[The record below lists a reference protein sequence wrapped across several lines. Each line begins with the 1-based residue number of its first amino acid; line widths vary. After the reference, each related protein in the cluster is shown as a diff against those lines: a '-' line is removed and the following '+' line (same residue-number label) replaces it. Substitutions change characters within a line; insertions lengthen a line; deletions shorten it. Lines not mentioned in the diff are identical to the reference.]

1 MLALRSILA
10 AQSANE
16 VLTMDAILAAF
27 LLTLP
32 SIVGALLLLVIG
44 WIVAGFVG
52 GLAARL
58 LRKVG
63 VDQLATKAGIT
74 AFLQRA
80 RIKLDAAGLVGGIVT
95 WYVRL
100 IFVVMAANAVGIT
113 AVSSVLSQIIGF
125 IPNLLVAL
133 LILGAFAWLAG
144 VTRNLVLGATESAAV
159 PNSGALA
166 TLAYA
171 TVLGFGIVAAASQIG
186 VAATLINILFTGVV
200 AAVALAFALAFGLGG
215 REEAARVLRDWRG
228 QTASV
233 MERLDTPQEPVP
245 AGGDGRPNS
254 LIEERMRRDQLSRN
268 S

>member
-1 MLALRSILA
+1 
-10 AQSANE
+10 
-16 VLTMDAILAAF
+16 MDAILTAF

-32 SIVGALLLLVIG
+32 SIVGALLLLIVG
-44 WIVAGFVG
+44 WIVAGIVG
-52 GLAARL
+52 GLVTRL
-58 LRKVG
+58 LRKIG
-63 VDQLATKAGIT
+63 VDQFATRAGIT

-80 RIKLDAAGLVGGIVT
+80 RLNLDAAGLVGGIVT

-113 AVSSVLSQIIGF
+113 AVSDVLAQIIGF

-144 VTRNLVLGATESAAV
+144 VTRNLVLGATETANV

-171 TVLGFGIVAAASQIG
+171 TVLGFGIVAAASQVG
-186 VAATLINILFTGVV
+186 VAATLVNILFTGIV
-200 AAVALAFALAFGLGG
+200 AAIAIAFGLAFGLGG
-215 REEAARVLRDWRG
+215 RDEAARVLRDWRG
-228 QTASV
+228 HAESV
-233 MERLDTPQEPVP
+233 AERAEPVER
-245 AGGDGRPNS
+245 AAVATTDGRRQS
-254 LIEERMRRDQLSRN
+254 VIEERMRRDQLTRN

>member
-1 MLALRSILA
+1 
-10 AQSANE
+10 
-16 VLTMDAILAAF
+16 MDAINATIAAF
-27 LLTLP
+27 AAALP

-44 WIVAGFVG
+44 WIVAGIVG
-52 GLAARL
+52 GFVARL

-74 AFLQRA
+74 AFLARA
-80 RIKLDAAGLVGGIVT
+80 RMKLDTPGLVGGIVT

-113 AVSSVLSQIIGF
+113 AVSTVLGQIIAF

-144 VTRNLVLGATESAAV
+144 VTRNLVTGATESANV

-171 TVLGFGIVAAASQIG
+171 TVLGFGVVAAASQVG
-186 VAATLINILFTGVV
+186 VAASLINILFTGIV
-200 AAVALAFALAFGLGG
+200 AAVAIAFGLAFGLGG
-215 REEAARVLRDWRG
+215 REEAAQVLHDWRG
-228 QTASV
+228 QTTSV
-233 MERLDTPQEPVP
+233 QHADATRAP
-245 AGGDGRPNS
+245 ATIDGHPDS
-254 LIEERMRRDQLSRN
+254 VIEERRRREEFARRS
-268 S
+268 

>member
-1 MLALRSILA
+1 
-10 AQSANE
+10 
-16 VLTMDAILAAF
+16 MDALNTMLTAF
-27 LLTLP
+27 LVALP

-52 GLAARL
+52 GLVARL

-80 RIKLDAAGLVGGIVT
+80 RLSLDTPGLVGGIIT

-113 AVSSVLSQIIGF
+113 AVSEVLGQIIAF

-144 VTRNLVLGATESAAV
+144 VTRNLVTGATESAGTS
-159 PNSGALA
+159 PN
-166 TLAYA
+166 
-171 TVLGFGIVAAASQIG
+171 ASHGRHPSI
-186 VAATLINILFTGVV
+186 ARAE
-200 AAVALAFALAFGLGG
+200 LGG
-215 REEAARVLRDWRG
+215 SLSLRESARR
-228 QTASV
+228 A
-233 MERLDTPQEPVP
+233 
-245 AGGDGRPNS
+245 
-254 LIEERMRRDQLSRN
+254 
-268 S
+268 

>member
-1 MLALRSILA
+1 
-10 AQSANE
+10 
-16 VLTMDAILAAF
+16 MDAMLNAF
-27 LLTLP
+27 LVALP

-52 GLAARL
+52 GLVARL

-80 RIKLDAAGLVGGIVT
+80 RLKLDTPGLVGGIIT

-113 AVSSVLSQIIGF
+113 AVSDVLGQIIAF

-144 VTRNLVLGATESAAV
+144 VTRNLVTGATESAGV

-186 VAATLINILFTGVV
+186 VGATLINILFTGIV
-200 AAVALAFALAFGLGG
+200 AAVAIAFGLAFGLGG
-215 REEAARVLRDWRG
+215 REEAAKVLQDWRG
-228 QTASV
+228 QASSA
-233 MERLDTPQEPVP
+233 RDRISAAP
-245 AGGDGRPNS
+245 ASSTNDGHPES
-254 LIEERMRRDQLSRN
+254 LIEERMRREELTRRS
-268 S
+268 

>member
-1 MLALRSILA
+1 
-10 AQSANE
+10 
-16 VLTMDAILAAF
+16 MDAMFTAF
-27 LLTLP
+27 LQALP

-44 WIVAGFVG
+44 WIVAGIVG
-52 GLAARL
+52 GLVTRL

-63 VDQLATKAGIT
+63 LDTLATKAGIT

-80 RIKLDAAGLVGGIVT
+80 RMKLDAAGLVGGIIT

-100 IFVVMAANAVGIT
+100 IFVIMAANAVGIT
-113 AVSSVLSQIIGF
+113 AVSSVLNQIIAF

-144 VTRNLVLGATESAAV
+144 VTRNLVTGATESAGV
-159 PNSGALA
+159 QNSAALA

-228 QTASV
+228 QAAGV
-233 MERLDTPQEPVP
+233 MGKAETTPTQ
-245 AGGDGRPNS
+245 AMGRGKT
-254 LIEERMRRDQLSRN
+254 R
-268 S
+268 

>member
-1 MLALRSILA
+1 
-10 AQSANE
+10 
-16 VLTMDAILAAF
+16 MDAMITAF
-27 LLTLP
+27 LQALP

-44 WIVAGFVG
+44 WIVAGIVG
-52 GLAARL
+52 GLVTKL

-63 VDQLATKAGIT
+63 LDTIAAKAGIT

-80 RIKLDAAGLVGGIVT
+80 RMKLDAAGLVGGIIT

-100 IFVVMAANAVGIT
+100 IFVIMAANAVGIT
-113 AVSSVLSQIIGF
+113 AVSTVLGQIIAF

-144 VTRNLVLGATESAAV
+144 VTRNLVTGATESAGV
-159 PNSGALA
+159 QNSGALA

-215 REEAARVLRDWRG
+215 REEAAKVLREWRG
-228 QTASV
+228 QATDV
-233 MERLDTPQEPVP
+233 MERVETAPTP
-245 AGGDGRPNS
+245 ARGDGKPDS
-254 LIEERMRRDQLSRN
+254 LIEERMRRDQLSRQ

>member
-1 MLALRSILA
+1 
-10 AQSANE
+10 
-16 VLTMDAILAAF
+16 MDAILAAF

-52 GLAARL
+52 GLVTRL

-63 VDQLATKAGIT
+63 LDEIATKAGIT

-80 RIKLDAAGLVGGIVT
+80 RMNLDAAALVGGIIK

-113 AVSSVLSQIIGF
+113 AVSQVLNQILGF
-125 IPNLLVAL
+125 LPNLLVAL

-144 VTRNLVLGATESAAV
+144 VTRSLVTGATESAGV
-159 PNSGALA
+159 QNSGALA

-200 AAVALAFALAFGLGG
+200 AAVALAFALAFGIGG
-215 REEAARVLRDWRG
+215 REEAAKVLRDWRG
-228 QTASV
+228 QATSV
-233 MERLDTPQEPVP
+233 MERVDATPAPQS
-245 AGGDGRPNS
+245 ADGHPES
-254 LIEERMRRDQLSRN
+254 LAEERMRRDQLARKS
-268 S
+268 

>member
-1 MLALRSILA
+1 MDAVNTMLTSFLA
-10 AQSANE
+10 A
-16 VLTMDAILAAF
+16 
-27 LLTLP
+27 LP

-44 WIVAGFVG
+44 WIVAGIAGGFV
-52 GLAARL
+52 ARL

-80 RIKLDAAGLVGGIVT
+80 RLKLDTPGLIGGIIT

-113 AVSSVLSQIIGF
+113 AISDVLGQIIAF

-144 VTRNLVLGATESAAV
+144 VTRNLVTGATESAGV

-166 TLAYA
+166 TIAYA

-186 VAATLINILFTGVV
+186 VAATLINILFTGIV
-200 AAVALAFALAFGLGG
+200 AAVAIAFGLAFGLGG
-215 REEAARVLRDWRG
+215 REEAARVLGEMRG
-228 QTASV
+228 QATSAMDRVSATPERGSGDRQPESV
-233 MERLDTPQEPVP
+233 L
-245 AGGDGRPNS
+245 A
-254 LIEERMRRDQLSRN
+254 ERMRREEFTRRS
-268 S
+268 

>member
-1 MLALRSILA
+1 
-10 AQSANE
+10 
-16 VLTMDAILAAF
+16 MDAMLTAF
-27 LLTLP
+27 LVALP

-52 GLAARL
+52 GLVARL

-80 RIKLDAAGLVGGIVT
+80 RLKLDAPGLVGGIIT

-113 AVSSVLSQIIGF
+113 AVSDVLGQIIAF

-144 VTRNLVLGATESAAV
+144 ITRNLVTGATESAGV

-186 VAATLINILFTGVV
+186 VAATLINILFTGIV
-200 AAVALAFALAFGLGG
+200 AALALAFGLAFGLGG
-215 REEAARVLRDWRG
+215 REEAAKVVQDWRG
-228 QTASV
+228 QATTAMDRVSATP
-233 MERLDTPQEPVP
+233 ERVS
-245 AGGDGRPNS
+245 GDGRRDS
-254 LIEERMRRDQLSRN
+254 LIEERVRREQLSRN

>member
-1 MLALRSILA
+1 
-10 AQSANE
+10 
-16 VLTMDAILAAF
+16 MDAMFTAF
-27 LLTLP
+27 LLALP
-32 SIVGALLLLVIG
+32 SIVGALLLLVVG
-44 WIVAGFVG
+44 WIVAGIVG
-52 GLAARL
+52 GLVTRL

-63 VDQLATKAGIT
+63 LDTIATKAGIT

-80 RIKLDAAGLVGGIVT
+80 KMKLDAAGLVGGIIT

-100 IFVVMAANAVGIT
+100 IFVIMAANAVGIT
-113 AVSSVLSQIIGF
+113 AVSGVLNQIIGF

-200 AAVALAFALAFGLGG
+200 AAIALAFALAFGLGG

-228 QTASV
+228 QATSA
-233 MERLDTPQEPVP
+233 MERVDTSLEPAP
-245 AGGDGRPNS
+245 ARGDGRS
-254 LIEERMRRDQLSRN
+254 LIDERMRRDQLSRN
-268 S
+268 T

>member
-1 MLALRSILA
+1 
-10 AQSANE
+10 
-16 VLTMDAILAAF
+16 MDAMLTAF
-27 LLTLP
+27 LVALP

-52 GLAARL
+52 GLVARL

-80 RIKLDAAGLVGGIVT
+80 RLKLDAPGLVGGIIT

-113 AVSSVLSQIIGF
+113 AVSDVLGQIIAF

-144 VTRNLVLGATESAAV
+144 ITRNLVTGATESAGV

-186 VAATLINILFTGVV
+186 VAATLINILFTGIV
-200 AAVALAFALAFGLGG
+200 AALALAFGLAFGLGG
-215 REEAARVLRDWRG
+215 REEAAKVVQDWRG
-228 QTASV
+228 QATTAMDRVSA
-233 MERLDTPQEPVP
+233 TPDRVS
-245 AGGDGRPNS
+245 GDGRRDS
-254 LIEERMRRDQLSRN
+254 LIEERVRREQLSRN

>member
-1 MLALRSILA
+1 
-10 AQSANE
+10 
-16 VLTMDAILAAF
+16 MDAMLTAF
-27 LLTLP
+27 LVALP

-52 GLAARL
+52 GLVARL
-58 LRKVG
+58 LRRVG
-63 VDQLATKAGIT
+63 VDQLASRAGIT

-80 RIKLDAAGLVGGIVT
+80 RLSLDTPGLVGGIIT

-113 AVSSVLSQIIGF
+113 AVSDVLGQIIAF

-144 VTRNLVLGATESAAV
+144 VTRNLVAGATESAGV
-159 PNSGALA
+159 PNSGVLA

-186 VAATLINILFTGVV
+186 VAATLINILFTGIV
-200 AAVALAFALAFGLGG
+200 AALAIAFGLAFGLGG
-215 REEAARVLRDWRG
+215 REEAARVLGDWRG
-228 QTASV
+228 QVSSAAGRVDATP
-233 MERLDTPQEPVP
+233 ERLS
-245 AGGDGRPNS
+245 GDGRSDS
-254 LIEERMRRDQLSRN
+254 LIEDRMRRDQLARRS
-268 S
+268 

>member
-1 MLALRSILA
+1 M
-10 AQSANE
+10 E
-16 VLTMDAILAAF
+16 AILAAF
-27 LLTLP
+27 FLAIP

-44 WIVAGFVG
+44 WIVAGIVG
-52 GLAARL
+52 GLVTRL

-63 VDQLATKAGIT
+63 LDQLATKAGIT

-80 RIKLDAAGLVGGIVT
+80 RMKLDAAGLVGGIIT

-113 AVSSVLSQIIGF
+113 AVSAVLNQIIGF

-144 VTRNLVLGATESAAV
+144 VVRNLVTGATETAGV
-159 PNSGALA
+159 QNSGALA

-200 AAVALAFALAFGLGG
+200 AAVALALALAFGLGG
-215 REEAARVLRDWRG
+215 REEAAQVLKDWRG
-228 QTASV
+228 QASSAV
-233 MERLDTPQEPVP
+233 QRSETTPAPIT
-245 AGGDGRPNS
+245 GDGKPNS
-254 LIEERMRRDQLSRN
+254 IIEERMRREQLSRN

>member
-1 MLALRSILA
+1 
-10 AQSANE
+10 
-16 VLTMDAILAAF
+16 MDAILATF
-27 LLTLP
+27 LQTLP

-52 GLAARL
+52 GLVARL

-80 RIKLDAAGLVGGIVT
+80 RLKLDAAGLVGGIVT

-113 AVSSVLSQIIGF
+113 AVSEVLSQIIAF

-144 VTRNLVLGATESAAV
+144 VTRNLVTGATESAGV

-186 VAATLINILFTGVV
+186 VAATLINIMFTGII
-200 AAVALAFALAFGLGG
+200 AAVALAFGLAFGLGG

-228 QTASV
+228 QAASAR
-233 MERLDTPQEPVP
+233 EHLETSPTSSPH
-245 AGGDGRPNS
+245 DGHPES
-254 LIEERMRRDQLSRN
+254 LIEERMRRDELMRKS
-268 S
+268 

>member
-1 MLALRSILA
+1 MDAVNTMLATFLA
-10 AQSANE
+10 A
-16 VLTMDAILAAF
+16 
-27 LLTLP
+27 LP

-44 WIVAGFVG
+44 WIVAGIAGGFV
-52 GLAARL
+52 ARL

-80 RIKLDAAGLVGGIVT
+80 RLKLDTPGLVGGIIT

-113 AVSSVLSQIIGF
+113 AVSNVLGQIIAF

-144 VTRNLVLGATESAAV
+144 VTRNLVTGATESAGV
-159 PNSGALA
+159 PNSGVLA

-186 VAATLINILFTGVV
+186 VAATLINILFTGIV
-200 AAVALAFALAFGLGG
+200 AALAIAFGLAFGLGG
-215 REEAARVLRDWRG
+215 REEAARVLGDWRG
-228 QTASV
+228 QVSSAADRV
-233 MERLDTPQEPVP
+233 NANPERVP
-245 AGGDGRPNS
+245 GDGGRADS
-254 LIEERMRRDQLSRN
+254 VIEERMRRDQFARRS
-268 S
+268 

>member
-1 MLALRSILA
+1 
-10 AQSANE
+10 
-16 VLTMDAILAAF
+16 MDAILAAF

-32 SIVGALLLLVIG
+32 SIVGALLLLIIG

-52 GLAARL
+52 GLVTRL

-63 VDQLATKAGIT
+63 LDEIATKAGIT

-80 RIKLDAAGLVGGIVT
+80 RMNLDAAALVGGIIK

-113 AVSSVLSQIIGF
+113 AVSQVLNQILGF
-125 IPNLLVAL
+125 LPNLLVAL

-144 VTRNLVLGATESAAV
+144 LTRSLVTGATESAGV
-159 PNSGALA
+159 QNSGVLA

-200 AAVALAFALAFGLGG
+200 AAVALAFALAFGIGG
-215 REEAARVLRDWRG
+215 REEAAKVLRDWRG
-228 QTASV
+228 QATSV
-233 MERLDTPQEPVP
+233 MERVDATPSPRS
-245 AGGDGRPNS
+245 ADGQTES
-254 LIEERMRRDQLSRN
+254 LAEERMRREELTRRS
-268 S
+268 

>member
-1 MLALRSILA
+1 MDAVNTMLTSFLA
-10 AQSANE
+10 A
-16 VLTMDAILAAF
+16 
-27 LLTLP
+27 LP

-44 WIVAGFVG
+44 WIVAGIVG
-52 GLAARL
+52 GFVARL

-80 RIKLDAAGLVGGIVT
+80 RLKLDTPGLVGGIIT

-113 AVSSVLSQIIGF
+113 AVSDVLGQIIAF

-144 VTRNLVLGATESAAV
+144 VTRNLVTGATESAGV
-159 PNSGALA
+159 PNSGVLA

-186 VAATLINILFTGVV
+186 VAATLINILFTGIV
-200 AAVALAFALAFGLGG
+200 AALAIAFGLAFGLGG
-215 REEAARVLRDWRG
+215 REEAARVLGDFRG
-228 QTASV
+228 QVSSV
-233 MERLDTPQEPVP
+233 ADRVSANPERVP
-245 AGGDGRPNS
+245 GDGRS
-254 LIEERMRRDQLSRN
+254 DSVIEERMRREQLARRS
-268 S
+268 